1 MHQRPTCPKPGGF
14 NLTPALLSQVPS
26 VVLLSMPLLAS
37 PAWAQTTSPADAATA
52 QAASAAASISAAASA
67 PAAHGAASWVAHALG
82 WLDPLMW
89 VLWLLV
95 MGLGVWRFTQLRKR
109 AHAQAAVRDALGAA
123 GPMGDMHLPSARGPA
138 IAALLCV
145 LAFIACTVSVF
156 GGPGAAQWQ
165 ALDEGS
171 RLWSAARMQAA
182 PALCMSLLQWLSDSG
197 DVLFMSI
204 VTVLFAIWLARRR
217 RWLDLQVWLFFSVAN
232 GLSIRV
238 LKQLAD
244 RERPENLHQLVVSG
258 ASFPSGHAAGS
269 LLVYALMAWLLTA
282 HWHGAR
288 RQLVV
293 GLAVLWALAIG
304 VSRVLLAAHWASDVA
319 AGWLLGATG
328 VLLAVAVSRALRAD

>member
-1 MHQRPTCPKPGGF
+1 MMRQCPF
-14 NLTPALLSQVPS
+14 
-26 VVLLSMPLLAS
+26 
-37 PAWAQTTSPADAATA
+37 
-52 QAASAAASISAAASA
+52 
-67 PAAHGAASWVAHALG
+67 
-82 WLDPLMW
+82 
-89 VLWLLV
+89 
-95 MGLGVWRFTQLRKR
+95 LRT
-109 AHAQAAVRDALGAA
+109 
-123 GPMGDMHLPSARGPA
+123 LPR
-138 IAALLCV
+138 
-145 LAFIACTVSVF
+145 
-156 GGPGAAQWQ
+156 
-165 ALDEGS
+165 GS
-171 RLWSAARMQAA
+171 RA
-182 PALCMSLLQWLSDSG
+182 
-197 DVLFMSI
+197 
-204 VTVLFAIWLARRR
+204 ARRR

-282 HWHGAR
+282 HWHGAK

>member
-1 MHQRPTCPKPGGF
+1 MPARPGLAGQTFAQPSRCFGWMPAWPAA
-14 NLTPALLSQVPS
+14 ALLVG
-26 VVLLSMPLLAS
+26 A
-37 PAWAQTTSPADAATA
+37 PAWAQSAAPADAASA
-52 QAASAAASISAAASA
+52 APAIAAASAAAPDSHS
-67 PAAHGAASWVAHALG
+67 AASWVAHALG

-95 MGLGVWRFTQLRKR
+95 VALGIWRFTQLRQR
-109 AHAQAAVRDALGAA
+109 AHAQAAVRKALGAA
-123 GPMGDMHLPSARGPA
+123 APLADAPVPSARGPA

-145 LAFIACTVSVF
+145 LALIACTVSVF

-165 ALDEGS
+165 ALDEGT
-171 RLWSAARMQAA
+171 RLWSAAHMQAA
-182 PALCMSLLQWLSDSG
+182 PALCMTLLQWLSDSG
-197 DVLFMSI
+197 DVLFMAV
-204 VTVLFAIWLARRR
+204 VTVLFAIWLARRK

-232 GLSIRV
+232 GLTIRV

-319 AGWLLGATG
+319 AGWLLGATS

>member
-1 MHQRPTCPKPGGF
+1 MPARPGLAGHALARPSHCVGLLPAWPAA
-14 NLTPALLSQVPS
+14 ALLIG
-26 VVLLSMPLLAS
+26 A
-37 PAWAQTTSPADAATA
+37 PAWAQSTVPAD
-52 QAASAAASISAAASA
+52 AASAAASASA
-67 PAAHGAASWVAHALG
+67 SVPDSLSAASWVAHALG

-89 VLWLLV
+89 LLWLLV
-95 MGLGVWRFTQLRKR
+95 VGLGVWRFTQQRKR
-109 AHAQAAVRDALGAA
+109 AQAQAAGRNALGAA
-123 GPMGDMHLPSARGPA
+123 GPVLGASEPSARGPA
-138 IAALLCV
+138 LAALLCV
-145 LAFIACTVSVF
+145 LALIACTVSVF

-165 ALDEGS
+165 ALDEGT
-171 RLWSAARMQAA
+171 RLWSAAHLQAA
-182 PALCMSLLQWLSDSG
+182 PALCMTLLQWLSDSG

-204 VTVLFAIWLARRR
+204 VTVLFTIWLARRR

-232 GLSIRV
+232 GLTIRV

-269 LLVYALMAWLLTA
+269 LLVYALLAWLLTA
-282 HWHGAR
+282 HWHGAK

>member
-1 MHQRPTCPKPGGF
+1 MHHRPTCPKPGGF

-26 VVLLSMPLLAS
+26 AAVLSMPLLAAS
-37 PAWAQTTSPADAATA
+37 AWAQTATPADAATA
-52 QAASAAASISAAASA
+52 QAASAAASAASA
-67 PAAHGAASWVAHALG
+67 PAAHSAASWVAHALA

-89 VLWLLV
+89 VLWLLLL
-95 MGLGVWRFTQLRKR
+95 GLGIWRFTQLRAR

-123 GPMGDMHLPSARGPA
+123 SPLGDAPVPSARGPA
-138 IAALLCV
+138 IAALVCV
-145 LAFIACTVSVF
+145 LALIACTVCVF

-182 PALCMSLLQWLSDSG
+182 PALCMTLLQWLSDSG

-232 GLSIRV
+232 GLTIRV
-238 LKQLAD
+238 LKQLVD

-269 LLVYALMAWLLTA
+269 LLVYALMTWLLTT
-282 HWHGAR
+282 HWHGAK
-288 RQLVV
+288 RQLFV